1 MAAGSGF
8 RIVATRLLTET
19 PFLRLEEVDLETPD
33 GDTGKRTVIRI
44 GGAVSVVPVV
54 DDEVVL
60 IRQYRTPLGRP
71 LLEIPAGKLD
81 IPGEDPRDAAAREL
95 AEEAGYAAGHLELVS
110 EFFTSPGFVD
120 ERMSVFIA
128 TDLTAVD
135 ANPMGPEEVAAEI
148 VRIPIADLPDLMH
161 TIEDGKTLIGLMAL
175 LLSRGAGGDDERHTS
190 ERF

>member
-1 MAAGSGF
+1 MTAGSGF

-33 GDTGKRTVIRI
+33 GGAGTRTVIRI

-95 AEEAGYAAGHLELVS
+95 AEEAGYVAGHLELVS
-110 EFFTSPGFVD
+110 EFYTSPGFVD

-128 TDLTAVD
+128 TELSPVD
-135 ANPMGPEEVAAEI
+135 ASPMGPEELAAEI
-148 VRIPIADLPDLMH
+148 VRIPIADLPGLMR
-161 TIEDGKTLIGLMAL
+161 TIEDGKTLVGLMAL
-175 LLSRGAGGDDERHTS
+175 LLSRGAGGNDERHTPGQS
-190 ERF
+190 